1 MCTDVQH
8 NFHIKIMMFVSFNCY
23 TMGATS
29 GTGTAQL
36 PYKSTLVFH
45 VVCVAQSFV
54 SCVVFSRSL
63 FVLFLLAR
71 VILYVCLSLI
81 YGLINSLVSSTFIWN
96 SIHCNILLKK
106 SNFKNFFQ
114 FDICDWKKQVCWI
127 TTKKIR
133 SIWQWQ

>member
-8 NFHIKIMMFVSFNCY
+8 NFHIKIMMLVSFNCY

-71 VILYVCLSLI
+71 VILYCLSFFDLWLDYLFGI
-81 YGLINSLVSSTFIWN
+81 FNFYMKFNSL
-96 SIHCNILLKK
+96 
-106 SNFKNFFQ
+106 
-114 FDICDWKKQVCWI
+114 
-127 TTKKIR
+127 
-133 SIWQWQ
+133 